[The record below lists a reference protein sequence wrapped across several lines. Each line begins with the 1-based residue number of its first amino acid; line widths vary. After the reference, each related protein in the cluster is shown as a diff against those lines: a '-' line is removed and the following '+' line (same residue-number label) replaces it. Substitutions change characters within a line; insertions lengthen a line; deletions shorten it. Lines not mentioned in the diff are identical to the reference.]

1 MRYLF
6 CNKPGNLE
14 VIFNTSFLLTSAK
27 SCQFYVQ
34 NISQMHPHFTIF
46 ITITLVKESRKPSPA
61 CAILKSLLITL
72 SFFSFLWFPFV
83 YLLGRQS
90 NFSKCVKHIWLCHTT
105 AEDISLAVN
114 CSSVLSLAFKALL
127 CLPQPELAAASYPY
141 SPVIWII
148 FMNLVLLAC
157 IPPFS
162 SFTTYFSPVRLL

>member
-14 VIFNTSFLLTSAK
+14 GIFNTSFLLTSAK
-27 SCQFYVQ
+27 SCQFYIQ

-72 SFFSFLWFPFV
+72 SFFPSYDFHLFICLANKVTFQNVWNISDYV
-83 YLLGRQS
+83 TQLL
-90 NFSKCVKHIWLCHTT
+90 KTLVWLS
-105 AEDISLAVN
+105 IVLQ
-114 CSSVLSLAFKALL
+114 VLSLAFKALL

-141 SPVIWII
+141 SPVISII